1 MIQHKGRSWLAVAGL
16 LALVLV
22 GLSQPASAAAR
33 TVTLTNSG
41 PSPASITINAGD
53 RIVFVNADDTNHTV
67 TDNAGPWSFRASIA
81 PGRSASTG
89 AFSSAGHYGYN
100 DSFFVTVVQQNVEG
114 SIEVRAAPPP
124 TPKPTVK
131 PTAKPS
137 PSRTPAPSAS
147 ATRTPS
153 ATPSPSATATATPT
167 GTETV
172 APSPSI
178 GTLPV
183 ITLPPTTG
191 PTPAVAPP
199 VASPT
204 AAIAYGPV
212 SEIAQPSAH
221 RYGLPVLLA
230 LLAAAGVLSLLV
242 RFLLAQPAGETAA
255 VRRTSPLGSEPD
267 GVVDSDS
274 G

>member
-1 MIQHKGRSWLAVAGL
+1 VIQHKRRSWLALGGL
-16 LALVLV
+16 LAAALV
-22 GLSQPASAAAR
+22 GLSSPSSAATR
-33 TVTLTNSG
+33 TVTLTNNG
-41 PSPASITINAGD
+41 PSPATVTINAGD
-53 RIVFVNADDTNHTV
+53 RVTFVNADSTGHTV

-81 PGRSASTG
+81 PGRSATTS
-89 AFSSAGHYGYN
+89 AFTTAGHYGYN

-114 SIEVRAAPPP
+114 SIEVRAAAPSPR
-124 TPKPTVK
+124 PTVK
-131 PTAKPS
+131 PTTKPT
-137 PSRTPAPSAS
+137 PSRTPSPSTSASVTRSSSPTPDPSDSPSA
-147 ATRTPS
+147 TPT
-153 ATPSPSATATATPT
+153 ATPSPS
-167 GTETV
+167 
-172 APSPSI
+172 I
-178 GTLPV
+178 GALPV
-183 ITLPPTTG
+183 LTLPPTPG
-191 PTPAVAPP
+191 PTPAVAPSVAPP

-255 VRRTSPLGSEPD
+255 VRRTRTE
-267 GVVDSDS
+267 GVVDDTD